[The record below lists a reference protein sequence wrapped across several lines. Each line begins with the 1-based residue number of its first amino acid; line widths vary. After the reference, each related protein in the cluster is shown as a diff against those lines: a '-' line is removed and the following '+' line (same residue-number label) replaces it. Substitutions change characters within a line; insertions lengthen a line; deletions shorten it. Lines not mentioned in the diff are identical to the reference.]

1 MKSKQASS
9 PFRRF
14 LRGLTNTCLLLLLP
28 VQLTLCWVANLDH
41 PTKLPDFLTERIST
55 QLAEQGLSLQAR
67 NFWMMPD
74 LTLAADD
81 LSLGVDGMSGDIFTA
96 ARVEIALNPALLIA
110 GQIEPTQVR
119 LSGARLWCPASVA
132 RGGVRRPLIDTL
144 TLDVTK
150 EGRWLNLRS
159 IQARGGKITCHLS
172 GEVPTGLLRPEKD
185 NKGLIPLS
193 RRLADAFASIET
205 AIDVAER
212 SGGAS
217 VSLRCQGSS
226 DGSAEISVQA
236 VLGND
241 WSDSGLGLIQVRGL
255 NLRGA
260 IKVAAE
266 GRITDW
272 RVDGGAQEMAWRNI
286 TAERIDLR
294 ARGKS
299 RREDTVAEL
308 TLAQAKGAGLELRRV
323 KLDARPISGDGYR
336 IAFGILSDGSTA
348 SGSAILAST
357 GTVTAAISHAH
368 LSGAEI
374 SAQPE
379 LGRLLHAAGVDL
391 RGDVLLR
398 EVAANL
404 SAKGEVTQAS
414 GEIAL
419 SGFRGLGLSAE
430 AISPDK
436 ALPLRTHFD
445 FDPTRAAA
453 PLQLRDLRLASVTG
467 SVDCELKAGGAF
479 MLHLNGE
486 MEPVCLDRVLGEWWV
501 SLWKM
506 FFLRERPYAFIEV
519 ESHWGSLTSVTKG
532 RALLNRFDF
541 MGAPFR
547 HVEVSID
554 ADPKQTSIG
563 LHRLGGGDSEADGSV
578 DGSATW
584 DWTKPLA
591 LAGPVVR
598 AEGNL
603 QPWIAARCAGKDFG
617 EALRGLSLPIDRRL
631 TLLLTPGVKGPDVK
645 TSIECAGA
653 FSAWGISG
661 SSLQASTENIDGG
674 MRVRA
679 KLGLADGEARLSL
692 DGDPLRQT
700 KLSLGLKGCDPAQ
713 IGQLLNDL
721 STPPPKDAP
730 PTPATKVASAGKL
743 DLDFAGYLD
752 LEKPRLLKGLGHYTL
767 TDPALKKVRLLGD
780 ISKVLEALGV
790 GATTYELS
798 QAKGTFGCVGGQAYF
813 PDLAITGPKA
823 RLDLAGE
830 IDLQASTL
838 NFEGDFSLPR
848 QGGLNPLDLLNLN
861 RALISL
867 TKIKLKGPISK
878 PETSAIPTLKDIINS
893 QKDSKLGKIPDGIQE

>member
-1 MKSKQASS
+1 
-9 PFRRF
+9 
-14 LRGLTNTCLLLLLP
+14 
-28 VQLTLCWVANLDH
+28 
-41 PTKLPDFLTERIST
+41 
-55 QLAEQGLSLQAR
+55 
-67 NFWMMPD
+67 MMPD

-185 NKGLIPLS
+185 NKGPIPLS

-323 KLDARPISGDGYR
+323 KLDGRPISGDGYR

-357 GTVTAAISHAH
+357 GAVTAAISHAH

-445 FDPTRAAA
+445 FDPTRAAS

-743 DLDFAGYLD
+743 DLDFAGHLD

>member
-159 IQARGGKITCHLS
+159 IQARGGKITCHLT

-185 NKGLIPLS
+185 NKGPIPLS

-286 TAERIDLR
+286 TAERVDLR

-299 RREDTVAEL
+299 LREDTVAEL

-445 FDPTRAAA
+445 FDPTRAAS

-486 MEPVCLDRVLGEWWV
+486 MDPVCLDRVLGEWWV

-743 DLDFAGYLD
+743 DLDFTGHLD

>member
-172 GEVPTGLLRPEKD
+172 GEVPTRLLRPEKD
-185 NKGLIPLS
+185 NKGPIPLS

-272 RVDGGAQEMAWRNI
+272 NVDGGAQEMAWRNI

-348 SGSAILAST
+348 SGSAILTST
-357 GTVTAAISHAH
+357 GAVTAAISHAH

-398 EVAANL
+398 AVAANL

-467 SVDCELKAGGAF
+467 LVDCELKAGGAF

-486 MEPVCLDRVLGEWWV
+486 MDPVCLDRVLGEWWV

-743 DLDFAGYLD
+743 DLDFAGHLD